1 MMPLLLQTTEKA
13 QRIEST
19 HYVEG
24 YATTFEPYKLYEDSE
39 GAVYESFSKEAFI
52 GTDMS
57 DVILQFDHSGRVFAR
72 MSNGSLIV
80 EADEKGLFVAAD
92 LSRSESAKQLYEE
105 IKAGLITKMSWAFR
119 PGEYR
124 FDKASRTFIHDK
136 ILKIYDVSA
145 VSIPANVD
153 TEINARAW
161 IDGEIKK
168 ATEECRERE
177 RLALR
182 ISLELGVSRR

>member
-1 MMPLLLQTTEKA
+1 MPLLLQTTEQAK

-24 YATTFEPYKLYEDSE
+24 YATTFEPYKLYEDQD
-39 GAVYESFSKEAFI
+39 GAVYESFSKQAFL

-72 MSNGSLIV
+72 MANGSLIV
-80 EADEKGLFVAAD
+80 EPDEKGLFIAAD

-119 PGEYR
+119 PGEYH
-124 FDKASRTFIHDK
+124 FDKASRTIVHDK
-136 ILKIYDVSA
+136 IQKIYDVSA
-145 VSIPANVD
+145 VSIPANAD

-177 RLALR
+177 KLALR
-182 ISLELGVSRR
+182 ISLELELSRR